1 MLDISWGET
10 GVLVGL
16 GLVLIGRRDL
26 PLASHTLGKQIGRIV
41 GLLQG
46 ARLRADRFAHDHQLK
61 ALQNEFRS
69 GLRELDAVKA
79 ELAGAMMNNHRGV
92 GAMVPGVDRR
102 RNTFTKNNMLGAA
115 SAGVASET
123 MSSVSGAEDQSA
135 KISAASQG
143 GVDMGAEY
151 LAAAQQAEAAHS
163 NPPISGDVQY
173 NLAPKSRSIAA
184 VAEEEWEKQGI
195 GFQSIAERG
204 NQLGIHSNDPS
215 SSNSVKGGAT
225 ILSNFIRQ
233 SLIYDQ
239 YERTVR
245 EQDEALRSRVEKVR
259 QERSD
264 ATNKR

>member
-102 RNTFTKNNMLGAA
+102 RNTFTKNNILGAA

-123 MSSVSGAEDQSA
+123 VSSFSGVEGQSG
-135 KISAASQG
+135 KMAAPPPG

-163 NPPISGDVQY
+163 NPPISGDFQY
-173 NLAPKSRSIAA
+173 DLAPKSRSIAA

-195 GFQSIAERG
+195 GFRSVAEQG
-204 NQLGIHSNDPS
+204 NQKGIDSNDPS

-264 ATNKR
+264 AINKR